1 MLKRSDEPYA
11 PEPEGIG
18 DLFHRLVEDGKAYA
32 QAEVNLYK
40 TIGTERAKAL
50 KTPAI
55 MLVAAYFLGWGAF
68 LALVATLFVGLDSF
82 MSPVLAG
89 ILTVLIVGGLAG
101 VLAMM
106 GIKKAREV
114 FSPADSRGARS

>member
-1 MLKRSDEPYA
+1 MLRRGDSPQA
-11 PEPEGIG
+11 QEPEGIG
-18 DLFHRLVEDGKAYA
+18 DLFHRLVEDGKAYV

-50 KTPAI
+50 RTPAI
-55 MLVAAYFLGWGAF
+55 LFVAAYFLSWGAF
-68 LALVATLFVGLDSF
+68 LALVATLFVGLDTL

-101 VLAMM
+101 LLAWL
-106 GIKKAREV
+106 GIKKAREA
-114 FSPADSRGARS
+114 FSGSSTGAKS